1 MREFWLPYGDTELP
15 IAIENEELCKVLLS
29 KNLKENKEA
38 AAQVNILLRNHIEK
52 LFSEKKIEKIA
63 LITPKESIQTNFI
76 NELTLLIKEEL
87 LKKGLKKENL
97 NIIQLPNF
105 EEIFFKIKKE
115 ENQNFSFIEETN
127 LGIKFFLNRIVA
139 EADAKILIGETY
151 PNFLF
156 NFLNP
161 FIQAIFG
168 LTKEE
173 TIIEILKLIE
183 LNKFSYE
190 KLIEEI
196 KNFFLID
203 LDLTLIPNAK
213 GETTEFILGSLNE
226 VLNKEKEFIENLRV
240 KVENKAGLII
250 GSAGGSFLD
259 LNFLRALSGL
269 KNLSHIS
276 EEEGIIIYLA
286 ECKNGLGFNP
296 KFKKLRKEE
305 NEENI
310 EAAFNRLIQKV
321 MFEILEKTKI
331 YLISSLPNYYARE
344 ILGVKPYETLNS
356 ALKSAKLNLK
366 KEENILIVPY
376 ASYAIL
382 ELKNNAG

>member
-38 AAQVNILLRNHIEK
+38 AAQANILLRNHIEK

-226 VLNKEKEFIENLRV
+226 VFNKEKEFIENLRV

-276 EEEGIIIYLA
+276 KEEGIIIYLA